1 MDKTV
6 KDSQQATRVFG
17 LDLMRAMA
25 ITMVLCS
32 HILWIYN
39 HNDGFICQLFALFG
53 FLGVEF
59 FFVLSGFLIGKI
71 LYNMFI
77 KDYFTIKST
86 LGFLKRRW
94 FRTLPNYFLV
104 LLINIIITNSF
115 GNATPKLVLYFIFLQ
130 NGFSK
135 MPTFF
140 PESWSLSI
148 EEWAYLVLPIAL
160 LLLSLFFKPKNKN
173 RFFLIINLLLIALF
187 IVFKYVYQS
196 KMQTTTLD
204 EWNSSVKAVT
214 IYRLDAIFMGVLCA
228 WISINYQKYWHKIKL
243 HSALIGVFIMF
254 FMYFGMGYLR
264 ILPETFPFVWNVV
277 YLPLASF
284 SIALFVPLFSQMETS
299 IEIIKRPVVFISK
312 ISYSIYLLHYSVIMQ
327 LLMLF
332 VNRDKTSLGQLHFIT
347 VVYLTTTIFMSYLF
361 YRFYEKPI
369 MDLRDKN

>member
-1 MDKTV
+1 MINNA
-6 KDSQQATRVFG
+6 SRIFG

-39 HNDGFICQLFALFG
+39 PNGGIIRQLFALFG

-59 FFVLSGFLIGKI
+59 FFVLSGFLIGRI
-71 LYNMFI
+71 IYRIFI
-77 KDYFTIKST
+77 DDDFSIKSA

-104 LLINIIITNSF
+104 LIINIIITISL
-115 GNATPKLVLYFIFLQ
+115 GYSIPKLGLYFVFLQ

-140 PESWSLSI
+140 PESWSLSV
-148 EEWAYLVLPIAL
+148 EEWAYIILPVSL
-160 LLLSLFFKPKNKN
+160 LLFSFFFKPKNRN
-173 RFFLIINLLLIALF
+173 SFFLIATLLLIAAF
-187 IVFKYVYQS
+187 GFFKTLYHF
-196 KMQTTTLD
+196 KTPATTLD
-204 EWNSSVKAVT
+204 EWNISLKSVM

-228 WISINYQKYWHKIKL
+228 WISMNYDKYWSKFRFAFAFIGG
-243 HSALIGVFIMF
+243 LIML
-254 FMYFGMGYLR
+254 FMYFGMGFLR
-264 ILPETFPFVWNVV
+264 ILPETYPFIWNVV
-277 YLPLASF
+277 YLPLASL
-284 SIALFVPLFSQMETS
+284 SIAFFLPFFSQLETS
-299 IEIIKRPVVFISK
+299 ITILTKPIEFISK

-327 LLMLF
+327 LSMLF
-332 VNRDKTSLGQLHFIT
+332 VNKETTSLLQLHLIT
-347 VVYLTTTIFMSYLF
+347 VFYLTVTLLASYIF

>member
-59 FFVLSGFLIGKI
+59 FFVLSGFLIGKM
-71 LYNMFI
+71 LYSIYI
-77 KDYFTIKST
+77 KDDYTIKSAFY
-86 LGFLKRRW
+86 FLRRRW
-94 FRTLPNYFLV
+94 YRTLPNYYLI
-104 LLINIIITNSF
+104 LIINIIITTALGYSI
-115 GNATPKLVLYFIFLQ
+115 PKLGLYFIFLQ
-130 NGFSK
+130 NGFSR
-135 MPTFF
+135 MSTFF
-140 PESWSLSI
+140 PESWSLSV
-148 EEWAYLVLPIAL
+148 EEWAYVILPMSLLVLSFL
-160 LLLSLFFKPKNKN
+160 FKPKNKS
-173 RFFLIINLLLIALF
+173 RLFLWLIILLIMLF
-187 IVFKYVYQS
+187 IGFKIGYQINT
-196 KMQTTTLD
+196 KITTLD
-204 EWNSSVKAVT
+204 EWNVSLKSVV
-214 IYRLDAIFMGVLCA
+214 IYRLDAIFIGVLCS
-228 WISINYQKYWHKIKL
+228 WISVNYKKSWAKFKYP
-243 HSALIGVFIMF
+243 SAVFGALIMM
-254 FMYFGMGYLR
+254 FMYFGMGFLQ
-264 ILPETFPFVWNVV
+264 ILPETYPFVWNVI
-277 YLPLASF
+277 YIPLASI
-284 SIALFVPLFSQMETS
+284 SIAFYMPFFSQLETT
-299 IEIIKRPVVFISK
+299 IGIIKRPVVFISK

>member
-1 MDKTV
+1 
-6 KDSQQATRVFG
+6 
-17 LDLMRAMA
+17 MRAIA

-39 HNDGFICQLFALFG
+39 PNDGIIRQLFALFG

-71 LYNMFI
+71 IYKIFT
-77 KDYFTIKST
+77 KDDFSMKNAF
-86 LGFLKRRW
+86 GFLKRRW

-104 LLINIIITNSF
+104 LIINIIITICLGYSI
-115 GNATPKLVLYFIFLQ
+115 PKLGLYFVFLQ

-140 PESWSLSI
+140 PESWSLSV
-148 EEWAYLVLPIAL
+148 EEWAYIVLPFSL
-160 LLLSLFFKPKNKN
+160 LVFSVFFKPKNKN
-173 RFFLIINLLLIALF
+173 KFFLIITLLLTALF
-187 IVFKYVYQS
+187 IFFKILYHF
-196 KMQTTTLD
+196 KTPITNLD
-204 EWNSSVKAVT
+204 EWNVSLKSVM

-228 WISINYQKYWHKIKL
+228 WISINYEKKWNEYKFTLAFIGG
-243 HSALIGVFIMF
+243 LIMM
-254 FMYFGMGYLR
+254 FMYFGMGFLQ
-264 ILPETFPFVWNVV
+264 ILPETYPLIWNVV

-284 SIALFVPLFSQMETS
+284 SIAFFVPFFSQLETS
-299 IEIIKRPVVFISK
+299 VKIIRKPIEFISK

-327 LLMLF
+327 LVMLF
-332 VNRDKTSLGQLHFIT
+332 VNKENTSLLRLHLIT
-347 VVYLTTTIFMSYLF
+347 AVYLTITIVVSYIF